1 MHRFYVPP
9 EQCSDAGITLTDRE
23 AHHGLNVVRI
33 QRGESV
39 VVLDG
44 AGTEYQCEV
53 AELAKHTIRLAV
65 RQKNL
70 VPRLP
75 YQVTLIQAIPKGKLF
90 DAIVQKATELGVA
103 RIVPLLSERVV
114 TQLDDEKA
122 DAKAEHWRTTAIE
135 AIKQCGSAWL
145 PSIDIPTTLKGF
157 LARSDSFDLALVGSL
172 QPGSRHPRH
181 WFQEFQQAHGKPPT
195 TVAVWVGPEGDFT
208 ADEIAT
214 LQSAGVR
221 PITLGRLVLRSETA
235 ATYCLSVLNYELS
248 SPTV

>member
-1 MHRFYVPP
+1 
-9 EQCSDAGITLTDRE
+9 
-23 AHHGLNVVRI
+23 
-33 QRGESV
+33 
-39 VVLDG
+39 
-44 AGTEYQCEV
+44 
-53 AELAKHTIRLAV
+53 V

-70 VPRLP
+70 IPRLP

-145 PSIDIPTTLKGF
+145 PTIDIPITLKSF

-181 WFQEFQQAHGKPPT
+181 WFQEFQQAHGKLPS
-195 TVAVWVGPEGDFT
+195 TVAIWVGPEGDFT

-214 LQSAGVR
+214 LQSAEVR
-221 PITLGRLVLRSETA
+221 PITLGPLVLRSETA

-248 SPTV
+248 ALTV